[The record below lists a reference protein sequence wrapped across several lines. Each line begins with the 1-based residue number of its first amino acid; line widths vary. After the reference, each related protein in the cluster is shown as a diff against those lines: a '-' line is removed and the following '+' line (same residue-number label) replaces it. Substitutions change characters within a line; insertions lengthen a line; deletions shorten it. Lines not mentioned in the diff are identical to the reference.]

1 MIEKRQNSV
10 DENVFLFTLDQD
22 HRSRIVFANY
32 NGGFWFDNNG
42 EDVAPP
48 MDY

>member
-1 MIEKRQNSV
+1 MIEIRQNSV
-10 DENVFLFTLDQD
+10 DENVFSFTLNQD
-22 HRSRIVFANY
+22 HHNQIVFANY

-42 EDVAPP
+42 DDVAPP